1 LKAPSPALLG
11 RVLALAILAAAMAVA
26 LLGVIIP
33 VQRVVETQQENLER
47 SLRLLAAYRN
57 AAAERQ
63 GLERSLKE
71 IRAAPG
77 AMAGLVDGATTPLAA
92 AKMQSDVKR
101 IIEAHGGEIRS
112 AQNLPSSAADGFE
125 QIAIRYDITLPMAA
139 LGQIAYEI
147 ETHTPYFFIDG
158 VDIRAPET
166 TPLGDKRAVEPGL
179 DVRWD
184 IRAYRR
190 SGAP

>member
-1 LKAPSPALLG
+1 LKRPSPALLS
-11 RVLALAILAAAMAVA
+11 RALALAILAAAMAVA
-26 LLGVIIP
+26 LLSVIIP
-33 VQRVVETQQENLER
+33 VQRVVEAQQETMR
-47 SLRLLAAYRN
+47 QSLKLLAAYRK

-63 GLERSLKE
+63 GLERNLKE

-77 AMAGLVDGATTPLAA
+77 AVAGLVDGATTPLAA
-92 AKMQSDVKR
+92 AKMQSEVKR

-112 AQNLPSSAADGFE
+112 AQNLPSSVAGGFE

-147 ETHTPYFFIDG
+147 ETHKPYFFIDG

-166 TPLGDKRAVEPGL
+166 APLGDKRGVDPELA
-179 DVRWD
+179 VRWD

-190 SGAP
+190 SGGP